1 MNKKPYILPTVSVIK
16 IEIGNILQ
24 GSGDTTLNVT
34 DDVVTD
40 PNVWAESRSFAF
52 EEISEEE

>member
-24 GSGDTTLNVT
+24 GSGDMTLYVT
-34 DDVVTD
+34 DEEQTD
-40 PNVWAESRSFAF
+40 GYADARSFAF